1 MRIQSKRGLDSLTF
15 YLLVLTTLLAVA
27 SCSEKSSEKSDS
39 AQIDTY
45 LDQVKYVLQEVRSME
60 KEIALAVPAD
70 SVTAEVIAPLIG
82 QRFRPKLADLSK
94 QTEALKPSHPD
105 LQPSYQLL
113 KDYLRLRI
121 EGFDLIIEGARLQDQ
136 TLFDQFSERLAEAE
150 EVGQSLE
157 MAIDRVQQSMGQP

>member
-1 MRIQSKRGLDSLTF
+1 MTF

-60 KEIALAVPAD
+60 KEI
-70 SVTAEVIAPLIG
+70 TAEVIAPLIG

-150 EVGQSLE
+150 EVGHSLE